1 MGSDTSRAR
10 EKGKCGNAAFT
21 WEVPA
26 EENPPRVRNGWILG
40 SERSFQPNP
49 GIHGAGI
56 SKVLLLRRFLFSLCF
71 LLLPRRENPSPAVT
85 GGKMTN

>member
-26 EENPPRVRNGWILG
+26 EENPPRVGNGWILG

-56 SKVLLLRRFLFSLCF
+56 SKVLLLRRFFVFPLFPPLAQ
-71 LLLPRRENPSPAVT
+71 P
-85 GGKMTN
+85 GKSQPGCHWRKND